1 MMVLYIVVR
10 VKSAERLIR
19 RNKMAVLLY
28 KKIDEMDREEL
39 EGLQK
44 ELEQT
49 IDELN
54 EQVLEQTNVLNS
66 VIGRIDKMDVEEE
79 E

>member
-1 MMVLYIVVR
+1 
-10 VKSAERLIR
+10 
-19 RNKMAVLLY
+19 MAVLLY
-28 KKIDEMDREEL
+28 KKIDDMDREEL

-49 IDELN
+49 IDEFN

-66 VIGRIDKMDVEEE
+66 VISRIDKMDVEEE

>member
-1 MMVLYIVVR
+1 
-10 VKSAERLIR
+10 
-19 RNKMAVLLY
+19 MAVLLY
-28 KKIDEMDREEL
+28 KKIDDMDREEL

-66 VIGRIDKMDVEEE
+66 VIGKIDEMDKEEKG
-79 E
+79 

>member
-1 MMVLYIVVR
+1 MV
-10 VKSAERLIR
+10 
-19 RNKMAVLLY
+19 VLLY
-28 KKIDEMDREEL
+28 KKIDDMDREEL

-54 EQVLEQTNVLNS
+54 EQVLEQMNVLNS
-66 VIGRIDKMDVEEE
+66 VIGRIDKMDEEE
-79 E
+79 EE

>member
-1 MMVLYIVVR
+1 
-10 VKSAERLIR
+10 
-19 RNKMAVLLY
+19 MAVLLY

>member
-1 MMVLYIVVR
+1 
-10 VKSAERLIR
+10 
-19 RNKMAVLLY
+19 MAVLLY

-39 EGLQK
+39 EGIQK

-54 EQVLEQTNVLNS
+54 EQILEQTNVLNS

>member
-1 MMVLYIVVR
+1 
-10 VKSAERLIR
+10 
-19 RNKMAVLLY
+19 MAVLLY
-28 KKIDEMDREEL
+28 KKIEEMDREEL

-66 VIGRIDKMDVEEE
+66 VISKIDQMDVEEE

>member
-1 MMVLYIVVR
+1 
-10 VKSAERLIR
+10 
-19 RNKMAVLLY
+19 MAVLLY

-66 VIGRIDKMDVEEE
+66 VIGRIDQIDASEEE
-79 E
+79 

>member
-1 MMVLYIVVR
+1 MVI
-10 VKSAERLIR
+10 
-19 RNKMAVLLY
+19 LLY

-66 VIGRIDKMDVEEE
+66 VIGKIDEMDKEEE

>member
-1 MMVLYIVVR
+1 MV
-10 VKSAERLIR
+10 
-19 RNKMAVLLY
+19 VLLY
-28 KKIDEMDREEL
+28 KKIDDMDREEL

-66 VIGRIDKMDVEEE
+66 VISRIDKMDVEEE

>member
-1 MMVLYIVVR
+1 MV
-10 VKSAERLIR
+10 
-19 RNKMAVLLY
+19 VLLY

-66 VIGRIDKMDVEEE
+66 VIGKLDEMDKEEE

>member
-1 MMVLYIVVR
+1 
-10 VKSAERLIR
+10 
-19 RNKMAVLLY
+19 MAVLLY

-66 VIGRIDKMDVEEE
+66 VISKIDEMDKEEE

>member
-1 MMVLYIVVR
+1 MV
-10 VKSAERLIR
+10 
-19 RNKMAVLLY
+19 VLLY

-39 EGLQK
+39 EVLQE

-49 IDELN
+49 MDELN

-66 VIGRIDKMDVEEE
+66 VISKIDQMDVEEE

>member
-1 MMVLYIVVR
+1 MV
-10 VKSAERLIR
+10 
-19 RNKMAVLLY
+19 VLLY
-28 KKIDEMDREEL
+28 KKIDDMDREEL

-54 EQVLEQTNVLNS
+54 EQVLEQTNTLNS
-66 VIGRIDKMDVEEE
+66 VIGRIDEIR
-79 E
+79 

>member
-1 MMVLYIVVR
+1 MV
-10 VKSAERLIR
+10 
-19 RNKMAVLLY
+19 VLLY

-54 EQVLEQTNVLNS
+54 EQILEQTNVLNS
-66 VIGRIDKMDVEEE
+66 VIGRIDKMDEEE
-79 E
+79 EE

>member
-1 MMVLYIVVR
+1 
-10 VKSAERLIR
+10 
-19 RNKMAVLLY
+19 MAVLLY

-66 VIGRIDKMDVEEE
+66 VISRIDKMDVEEE

>member
-1 MMVLYIVVR
+1 
-10 VKSAERLIR
+10 
-19 RNKMAVLLY
+19 
-28 KKIDEMDREEL
+28 MDREEL

-44 ELEQT
+44 ELEHT

-66 VIGRIDKMDVEEE
+66 VISRIDKMDKEEE
-79 E
+79 EDGN